1 MIKILLADDQTILTE
16 GIKSVLE
23 TCPDFKVVGIAQD
36 GAEAVKLC
44 ESLKP
49 DVVLMDIR
57 MPNMNGVVAT
67 KRIKEID
74 DSVKIIVLTTFDDSD
89 YILSAINNGASGYL
103 LKDIGSTALIDSIKN
118 AYAGDTILPS
128 KIAKKITDAAMMVS
142 SDKEIKLKKAF
153 NLSDAAMMVSS
164 DKEIKLKKAFNLSDR
179 EIEIALMINDGFTN
193 RQIASVMQLSDG
205 TARNYISS
213 IYSKLG
219 VDGRPAAVEKIKS
232 KI

>member
-1 MIKILLADDQTILTE
+1 MIKILLVDDQIILAE

-23 TCPDFKVVGIAQD
+23 TCAEFNVCGMARD
-36 GAEAVKLC
+36 GAEAVEMADKFR
-44 ESLKP
+44 P

-74 DSVKIIVLTTFDDSD
+74 PNIKIIILTTFDDSD

-103 LKDIGSTALIDSIKN
+103 LKDIGSTALIDAIKN

-142 SDKEIKLKKAF
+142 SDKEIKLKR
-153 NLSDAAMMVSS
+153 
-164 DKEIKLKKAFNLSDR
+164 AFNLSDR
-179 EIEIALMINDGFTN
+179 EVEIALMLNDGFNN
-193 RQIASVMQLSDG
+193 RQIASAMKLSDG

-213 IYSKLG
+213 VYSKLG
-219 VDGRPAAVEKIKS
+219 ADSRSSAVAKIREKI
-232 KI
+232 

>member
-1 MIKILLADDQTILTE
+1 MIKILIVDDQTILAE

-23 TCPDFKVVGIAQD
+23 TCADFEVLGIASD
-36 GAEAVKLC
+36 GDEAVAMS
-44 ESLKP
+44 EELKP

-67 KRIKEID
+67 KRIKETD
-74 DSVKIIVLTTFDDSD
+74 NDLKIIILTTFDDSD

-103 LKDIGSTALIDSIKN
+103 LKDIGSSALIDAVKN

-142 SDKEIKLKKAF
+142 TDKEIKLKK
-153 NLSDAAMMVSS
+153 S
-164 DKEIKLKKAFNLSDR
+164 FNLSDR
-179 EIEIALMINDGFTN
+179 EVEIALMLIDGFTN
-193 RQIASVMQLSDG
+193 RQIASAMKLSDG

-219 VDGRPAAVEKIKS
+219 AESRSDALLKIKE
-232 KI
+232 II